1 MGFASYRCRLDSVDR
16 EGGLMAKIVSN
27 ASQGYG
33 YNYAALSDI
42 AMQGYEIPKMKTGT
56 EGEREYVYYFDKDVK
71 EWVRGAEIVL
81 PDSKGMNKAQL
92 YGSALTYARRYTT
105 LMALSLACEDD
116 KKIEALKAD
125 GTKKTEA
132 DVTISKY
139 EWDLLN
145 KSFSKEEIKAM
156 YTELGISKGT
166 DIPLEYYNKKMKE
179 KEEKD
184 KGLLQEK
191 PFY

>member
-1 MGFASYRCRLDSVDR
+1 MSNL
-16 EGGLMAKIVSN
+16 VSN

-42 AMQGYEIPKMKTGT
+42 ALQGFEIPKMKTGT
-56 EGEREYVYYFDKDVK
+56 EGEKEYVYYYDKDVK
-71 EWVRGAEIVL
+71 EWIRGAEIVL

-125 GTKKTEA
+125 GTRKTDEPT
-132 DVTISKY
+132 TIDKDQFARLKAMYSS
-139 EWDLLN
+139 ED
-145 KSFSKEEIKAM
+145 IKAM
-156 YTELGISKGT
+156 VNELGIKKPSEM
-166 DIPLEYYNKKMKE
+166 PVEYFNKKEQEYINSPEQKQ
-179 KEEKD
+179 
-184 KGLLQEK
+184 LLQE
-191 PFY
+191 PINGIWG

>member
-1 MGFASYRCRLDSVDR
+1 MSN
-16 EGGLMAKIVSN
+16 IVSN

-56 EGEREYVYYFDKDVK
+56 EGEREYVYYFDKDIK
-71 EWVRGAEIVL
+71 EWIRGAEIVL

-132 DVTISKY
+132 DVPINQH
-139 EWDLLN
+139 EWEIL
-145 KSFSKEEIKAM
+145 KGAYTEQEIKGM
-156 YTELGISKGT
+156 LKELGITKIK
-166 DIPLEYYNKKMKE
+166 DIPLEYFNKKMKE
-179 KEEKD
+179 KEQKD
-184 KGLLQEK
+184 KTGILAESK
-191 PFY
+191 EGYY